1 MSMAMQA
8 SEKVWF
14 DGELVP
20 WDRATVHVASHVLHY
35 GSSVFEGIR
44 VYETSGGPAAFCLG
58 PHLDRLY
65 YSAKIY
71 RMPIPYRQEEL
82 EQAVLDTVRAN
93 GHQSCYVRPLVF
105 RGLGG
110 WALNPLTCP
119 VHTTIMTIEWGRYL
133 GAEAIEEGVD
143 VGVSSWGRM
152 APNTFPAAAKIGG
165 QYINS
170 QLIVME
176 ATRHGYSEG
185 IALDA
190 QGFVSEGSGENVFV
204 VVNGEILTPPL
215 ASSVLQGITRRCVMV
230 LARDLGYRV
239 REELIPRELLYIAEE
254 LFFTGTA
261 AEISPIRSVDGIPVG
276 TGRRGPVTERLQAE
290 FFGITGGTV
299 PDRHGW
305 LTPVVAGRGRP

>member
-1 MSMAMQA
+1 MAMQA

-44 VYETSGGPAAFCLG
+44 AYETDEGPALFCLG

-71 RMPIPYRQEEL
+71 RMPIPFRQEAL
-82 EQAVLDTVRAN
+82 AVAIQDTVRAN
-93 GHQSCYVRPLVF
+93 GHRSCYVRPLVF
-105 RGLGG
+105 RGLDTLG
-110 WALNPLTCP
+110 LNPLSCP
-119 VHTTIMTIEWGRYL
+119 VHTAIITIEWGRYL
-133 GAEAIEEGVD
+133 GAEAIELGVD

-190 QGFVSEGSGENVFV
+190 QGFVSEGSGENIFLV
-204 VVNGEILTPPL
+204 VDGEILTPPL
-215 ASSVLQGITRRCVMV
+215 ASSVLQGITRRCVMS
-230 LARDLGYRV
+230 LARDLGYPV
-239 REELIPRELLYIAEE
+239 REELIPRELLYIADE

-261 AEISPIRSVDGIPVG
+261 AEISPVRSVDGIPVG
-276 TGRRGPVTERLQAE
+276 SGRRGPVTERLQSE

-299 PDRHGW
+299 GDRHGW
-305 LTPVVAGRGRP
+305 LTPVAGA

>member
-1 MSMAMQA
+1 MAMQA

-44 VYETSGGPAAFCLG
+44 AYETAGGPAIFCLG

-71 RMPIPYRQEEL
+71 RMPIPFQLQEL

-93 GHQSCYVRPLVF
+93 GHRSCYVRPLVF
-105 RGLGG
+105 RGLDT
-110 WALNPLTCP
+110 WALNPLSCP
-119 VHTTIMTIEWGRYL
+119 VHTAIMTIEWGRYL

-176 ATRHGYSEG
+176 AARHGYSEG

-190 QGFVSEGSGENVFV
+190 QGFVSEGSGENIFV
-204 VVNGEILTPPL
+204 VINGEILTPPL
-215 ASSVLQGITRRCVMV
+215 ASSVLQGITRRCVMT
-230 LARDLGYRV
+230 LAQDLGYRV
-239 REELIPRELLYIAEE
+239 REELIPRELLYIADE

-261 AEISPIRSVDGIPVG
+261 AEISPVRSVDGIPVG
-276 TGRRGPVTERLQAE
+276 SGRRGPVTEQLQSE

-299 PDRHGW
+299 VDRHGW
-305 LTPVVAGRGRP
+305 LTSVGEA